1 MAMVLLT
8 ICQPQ
13 HDVAGASPAL
23 TAPLAKAAEIL
34 AAQEDPGLPA
44 APVAPA
50 VTLPVEELC

>member
-1 MAMVLLT
+1 MVLLT